1 MANSKFINGDM
12 LDRTVKNIGLQTD
25 ARYIK
30 KNAAVSAVLPCV
42 SEDVLE
48 LEENI
53 TEYWVYD
60 SENETYYYDLPVTG
74 VTENNMA
81 IANVPLASQ
90 DTAQACGL
98 YPSNNT
104 LAGYVRF
111 YTVTVPSEEIAINLW
126 IL

>member
-42 SEDVLE
+42 SEDDLD
-48 LEENI
+48 ENI

-60 SENETYYYDLPVTG
+60 NETETYYYNLPVTG
-74 VTENNMA
+74 VTADNMA
-81 IANVPLASQ
+81 IVNVPLASQ

-98 YPSNNT
+98 CSSNNT

>member
-42 SEDVLE
+42 SEDDLD
-48 LEENI
+48 ENI

-60 SENETYYYDLPVTG
+60 NETETYYYNLPVTG
-74 VTENNMA
+74 ITADNMA
-81 IANVPLASQ
+81 IVNVPLASQ

-111 YTVTVPSEEIAINLW
+111 YTITVPSTEIAINLW
-126 IL
+126 TL